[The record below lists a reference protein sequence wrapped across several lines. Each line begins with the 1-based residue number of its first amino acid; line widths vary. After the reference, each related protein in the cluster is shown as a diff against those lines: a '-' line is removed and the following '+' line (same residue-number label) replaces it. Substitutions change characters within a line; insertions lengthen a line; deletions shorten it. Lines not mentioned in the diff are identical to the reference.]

1 MAAPGT
7 NWSSLMHVLLRQL
20 GEHRGAP
27 RLYLD
32 TTALAAAGFVPGTTF
47 DLIFGTADEPRLM
60 IRIASQGSRKV
71 CRKRRLNRDV
81 PVIDINSH
89 DALQA
94 FTAAGVVRVVIEE
107 GVVHVLV
114 PASARKALARTSR
127 LATKMALGQ
136 PLSTAGIAFGAGIA
150 SCALHTGMAAGGVPS
165 ELALAN
171 EICEDYLDIARKSNP
186 VVLHATTTA
195 AIPMQEIAQDDWLL
209 RRIGTVDILEAG
221 IPCSGASRAGAAKRG
236 LTRMED
242 HPQVGHLIGVALQV
256 IAALQPAILVIENVA
271 TYAATASA
279 SILRAWL
286 RDAGYAVAETVL
298 NARDF
303 GSLEARVRW
312 FLVAHPPELS
322 LSLDQLAPTGTCR
335 PHLQDLLDPV
345 DPDDER
351 YRRVDYLKEKQVRDA
366 DSGKH
371 FHMQVLTP
379 ASTLVP
385 VLRKGYH
392 KGGSTDP
399 RLLHP
404 TDPGRSRLLTAAEHA
419 RIKGISPR
427 LVEGVPETTAHQ
439 VCGQS
444 VDVRPVEAIG
454 RRIAEALNAFRR
466 PPTGSPSRSASQAIP
481 TVAVG

>member
-1 MAAPGT
+1 
-7 NWSSLMHVLLRQL
+7 MHVLLRQL

-32 TTALAAAGFVPGTTF
+32 TTALAKAGFVPGVAIDF
-47 DLIFGTADEPRLM
+47 VAGGAEEPRLT
-60 IRIASQGSRKV
+60 IRVASEGKRKVSRKQ
-71 CRKRRLNRDV
+71 RGRQEV

-89 DALQA
+89 QDLQPFA
-94 FTAAGVVRVVIEE
+94 AAGLVRVVIEA
-107 GVVHVLV
+107 GAVHVLM
-114 PASARKALARTSR
+114 PASVRKAWARSAR
-127 LATKMALGQ
+127 LAAKLALGQ
-136 PLSTAGIAFGAGIA
+136 PLRAAGIAFGAGIA
-150 SCALHTGMAAGGVPS
+150 SGAIHAGLAAGGVSS

-171 EICEDYLDIARKSNP
+171 EICEEYLDIGRQSNP
-186 VVLHATTTA
+186 VVATTTTTA
-195 AIPMQEIAQDDWLL
+195 AMPMQELAQDDWLL
-209 RRIGTVDILEAG
+209 RRTTAVDILEAG

-242 HPQVGHLIGVALQV
+242 HPHVGHLIGAALQV
-256 IAALQPAILVIENVA
+256 IAALQPAILVVENVE
-271 TYAATASA
+271 TYRNTASA

-312 FLVAHPPELS
+312 FLVAYPPELP
-322 LSLDQLAPTGTCR
+322 LELTEMVPVDTAGHCLG
-335 PHLQDLLDPV
+335 DLLEPMDPE
-345 DPDDER
+345 DER
-351 YRRVDYLKEKQVRDA
+351 YRRVDYLKEKQERNA
-366 DSGKH
+366 DNGKH
-371 FHMQVLTP
+371 FSMQLLTP

-404 TDPGRSRLLTAAEHA
+404 TDPERSRLLTATEHA
-419 RIKGISPR
+419 RIKGISPG
-427 LVEGVPETTAHQ
+427 LVDGVPEMTAHQ

-444 VDVRPVEAIG
+444 VDVRPVQAIG
-454 RRIAEALNAFRR
+454 RRIARALKALGR
-466 PPTGSPSRSASQAIP
+466 PGDGAPRTSRQPATGK
-481 TVAVG
+481 VAVG

>member
-1 MAAPGT
+1 
-7 NWSSLMHVLLRQL
+7 MHVLLRQL
-20 GEHRGAP
+20 GEHRGSP

-32 TTALAAAGFVPGTTF
+32 TTALAKAGFKPGVAIEFQPGTS
-47 DLIFGTADEPRLM
+47 DEARLT
-60 IRIASQGSRKV
+60 IRVATNGKRKVSRKQ
-71 CRKRRLNRDV
+71 RGRQEV
-81 PVIDINSH
+81 PVIDINSR
-89 DALQA
+89 DDLQP
-94 FTAAGVVRVVIEE
+94 FAASGVVRVVIER
-107 GVVHVLV
+107 GAVHVLL
-114 PASARKALARTSR
+114 PASVRKALARSSR
-127 LATKMALGQ
+127 LAARLALGQ
-136 PLSTAGIAFGAGIA
+136 PLRTAGIAFGAGIA
-150 SCALHTGMAAGGVPS
+150 SGALHAGLAAGGVAS

-171 EICEDYLDIARKSNP
+171 EICEEYLDIGRHANP
-186 VVLHATTTA
+186 VVVNATTTA
-195 AIPMQEIAQDDWLL
+195 AMPMQELAQDDWLL
-209 RRIGTVDILEAG
+209 RHTQTVEILEAG

-242 HPQVGHLIGVALQV
+242 HPHVGHLIGAALQV
-256 IAALQPAILVIENVA
+256 IAALQPAILVVENVE
-271 TYAATASA
+271 TYRNTASA

-312 FLVAHPPELS
+312 FLVAYPPELQLDLKEIAPEDLARPS
-322 LSLDQLAPTGTCR
+322 LADVLEPM
-335 PHLQDLLDPV
+335 DPE
-345 DPDDER
+345 DER
-351 YRRVDYLKEKQVRDA
+351 YRRVDYLKEKQERDA

-371 FHMQVLTP
+371 FSMQLLTP

-404 TDPGRSRLLTAAEHA
+404 TDPERSRLLTAVEHA
-419 RIKGISPR
+419 RIKGINPG

-444 VDVRPVEAIG
+444 VDVRPVQAIG
-454 RRIAEALNAFRR
+454 QRIAQALKALGR
-466 PPTGSPSRSASQAIP
+466 PGNGAPGLSKQPAAGL
-481 TVAVG
+481 VAVG